1 MKFNKKIAVAVSGA
15 VLLLAGQIA
24 LADSTTDIVDAL
36 VSKGVLTEEEG
47 KLITKG
53 HVSKQ
58 EKTPKVTEK
67 DGAFSLSSPNGKNSI
82 QLTGRLHFD
91 YRNNNIG
98 GFGTGGTNYG
108 TDYDRDSASTAD
120 HYVLRR
126 ARIGVKGRLGG
137 IADYEVVGNLPGTA
151 TLDVAYLDVNKY
163 EPLGLKFG
171 KFKQPYNLEEQT
183 SSNNIDFVERS
194 YVNQN
199 APAKKL
205 GAMLHGE
212 LNGITYAGSI
222 FSMNDDALSVKD
234 SDLSYAGRG
243 TLNFAELM
251 GNKEMIMHVGLA
263 GYTSQYQVA
272 PTLSNNT
279 GDNLSDGTGTRA
291 TIFGF
296 RSGGGGLSNAY
307 RAQVGGS
314 TPGTGYSYGSASPT
328 TASVENRAI
337 GIEGIVA
344 YNSLKVQGEYSDA
357 YYNAQS
363 AGRTSDPGQSIK
375 ADVATGYIEAMY
387 LLTGEKYSD
396 FYKKGA
402 FGSIKPKSEFNFD
415 TNSGLGA
422 WEIGLRYE
430 MFDVSGAQLIGPGV
444 GRFQGTVNSPSADSQ
459 TCAST
464 TCDGNGGANTTTLGI
479 KWVLNPNMLVKAN
492 WAHTKYDTAF
502 KPIDLK
508 NNDTQKLISE
518 EDLIMIR
525 GQYMF

>member
-279 GDNLSDGTGTRA
+279 GDT
-291 TIFGF
+291 
-296 RSGGGGLSNAY
+296 
-307 RAQVGGS
+307 
-314 TPGTGYSYGSASPT
+314 
-328 TASVENRAI
+328 
-337 GIEGIVA
+337 
-344 YNSLKVQGEYSDA
+344 
-357 YYNAQS
+357 
-363 AGRTSDPGQSIK
+363 
-375 ADVATGYIEAMY
+375 
-387 LLTGEKYSD
+387 
-396 FYKKGA
+396 
-402 FGSIKPKSEFNFD
+402 
-415 TNSGLGA
+415 
-422 WEIGLRYE
+422 
-430 MFDVSGAQLIGPGV
+430 
-444 GRFQGTVNSPSADSQ
+444 
-459 TCAST
+459 
-464 TCDGNGGANTTTLGI
+464 
-479 KWVLNPNMLVKAN
+479 
-492 WAHTKYDTAF
+492 
-502 KPIDLK
+502 
-508 NNDTQKLISE
+508 
-518 EDLIMIR
+518 
-525 GQYMF
+525 